1 MTTSRFGQSGPSH
14 NMSHASISPSPPQ
27 STNTVNTDTAG
38 TDTAS
43 ATVQPILAMH
53 DVSRVHGEGARR
65 VNALLHANLVLH
77 PGEFVAIMGPSG
89 SGKSTL
95 LNLAGGLDTPTSG
108 HVLVEGRDL
117 AALNVAERAAE
128 RRRSIGYVF
137 QDFNLLPGLTARENV
152 QFPLELDG
160 WSARKAAA
168 SAVHALDEV
177 GVSELADRLPED
189 MSGGQAQRVAIARA
203 LVGKRRLLLADE
215 PTGAL
220 DSNSGTTILEV
231 LRRRADDGAAVL
243 LVTHE
248 PRFAAWAD
256 RTVFLRDGRIID
268 DTGPSDVD
276 MLLNG
281 TEIGGA

>member
-1 MTTSRFGQSGPSH
+1 MTTSRFGQPHG
-14 NMSHASISPSPPQ
+14 ASP
-27 STNTVNTDTAG
+27 
-38 TDTAS
+38 
-43 ATVQPILAMH
+43 VQPVSSSSSSSRSTPSDPAPVLALH

-95 LNLAGGLDTPTSG
+95 LNLAGGLDTPSSG
-108 HVLVEGRDL
+108 QVLVEGRDL
-117 AALNVAERAAE
+117 ASLNAAERAAV

-137 QDFNLLPGLTARENV
+137 QDFNLLPGLTAKENV

-160 WSARKAAA
+160 CNVRKAAA
-168 SAVHALDEV
+168 AAVRALDEV

-203 LVGKRRLLLADE
+203 LVGERRLLLADE

-220 DSNSGTTILEV
+220 DSNSGTAILEV

-276 MLLNG
+276 MLLDDP
-281 TEIGGA
+281 ESGGA

>member
-1 MTTSRFGQSGPSH
+1 MVTSRFGQPHDVSSAPAPSFSSSSQSSPHQSSSSQSSSGSSVRPVLV
-14 NMSHASISPSPPQ
+14 MQ
-27 STNTVNTDTAG
+27 
-38 TDTAS
+38 
-43 ATVQPILAMH
+43 

-65 VNALLHANLVLH
+65 VEALLHANLVLH

-95 LNLAGGLDTPTSG
+95 LNLAGGLDTPTG
-108 HVLVEGRDL
+108 GRVLVEGRDL
-117 AALNVAERAAE
+117 ATLNAAGRAAE

-160 WSARKAAA
+160 WGARRAAA
-168 SAVHALDEV
+168 SALRALDEV
-177 GVSELADRLPED
+177 GVAELADRLPED

-203 LVGKRRLLLADE
+203 LVGERRLLLADE

-220 DSNSGTTILEV
+220 DSHAGTAILEV

-256 RTVFLRDGRIID
+256 RTVFLRDGRIVD

-276 MLLNG
+276 MLLDASS
-281 TEIGGA
+281 IGGA

>member
-1 MTTSRFGQSGPSH
+1 MISSRFGQPHGVSSAPTPS
-14 NMSHASISPSPPQ
+14 SSSSPQ
-27 STNTVNTDTAG
+27 STSPNSIQN
-38 TDTAS
+38 S
-43 ATVQPILAMH
+43 IQPILAMH

-117 AALNVAERAAE
+117 AALSVAERAAE

-168 SAVHALDEV
+168 SAMHALDEV

-203 LVGKRRLLLADE
+203 LVGERRLLLADE

-220 DSNSGTTILEV
+220 DSNSGTAILEV

-276 MLLNG
+276 MLL
-281 TEIGGA
+281 TDPSIGGA